1 MNSRV
6 GDGKRPYRMTARAE
20 AVEATREAICAAAI
34 ELWLDVPYDELTLDD
49 IAERAGTTR
58 QTVLRHY
65 GSKEGL
71 ALAAAEWYS
80 PRIEAATEVEAGDI
94 PAAVSAI
101 VFQYEAMGDA
111 NVRLLE
117 IEDRLAEVH
126 ELLERG
132 RSSHRRWVEQSFSPF
147 VERVDRSER
156 ERLVDALYAATEV
169 TVWKLLRRDFG
180 RSVDATEAVLDTLV
194 RGVLATVAHP
204 GPLPGE
210 RS

>member
-1 MNSRV
+1 MNNSA
-6 GDGKRPYRMTARAE
+6 GDAKRPYRMRARAE
-20 AVEATREAICAAAI
+20 AVEATRDAICSAAI

-49 IAERAGTTR
+49 IAGRAGTTR
-58 QTVLRHY
+58 QTILRHY

-80 PRIEAATEVEAGDI
+80 PRIEAATEVEAGDV

-111 NVRLLE
+111 NVRLLQ

-132 RSSHRRWVEQSFSPF
+132 RSNHRRWVKHSFAPF
-147 VERVDRSER
+147 IERVDPSGR
-156 ERLVDALYAATEV
+156 EHLVDALYAATEV

-180 RSVDATEAVLDTLV
+180 RSVEATEAVLDTLV
-194 RGVLATVAHP
+194 RGVLATAAHP
-204 GPLPGE
+204 DSSSGE

>member
-1 MNSRV
+1 
-6 GDGKRPYRMTARAE
+6 MTARAE
-20 AVEATREAICAAAI
+20 AVAATRDAICAAAI
-34 ELWLDVPYDELTLDD
+34 ELWLDVPYDDLTLDD

-80 PRIEAATEVEAGDI
+80 PRIEAATEVEPGDVA
-94 PAAVSAI
+94 AAVSAI

-117 IEDRLAEVH
+117 IEGRFAEVH

-132 RSSHRRWVEQSFSPF
+132 RSGHRRWVERSFAPF

-156 ERLVDALYAATEV
+156 EHLVDALYAATEV

-180 RSVDATEAVLDTLV
+180 RSLDATRAVLDTLV
-194 RGVLATVAHP
+194 RGVLATVARP
-204 GPLPGE
+204 DPASGE

>member
-1 MNSRV
+1 MNTRL
-6 GDGKRPYRMTARAE
+6 GKGKRPYRMTARAE

-34 ELWLDVPYDELTLDD
+34 ELWLDVPYDELTLDH

-58 QTVLRHY
+58 QTILRHY

-71 ALAAAEWYS
+71 ALAAAEWNA

-94 PAAVSAI
+94 RAAVSAI

-117 IEDRLAEVH
+117 IEDRLPEVR

-132 RSSHRRWVEQSFSPF
+132 RSGHRRWVEQSFAPF

-156 ERLVDALYAATEV
+156 QRLVDALYAATDV

-194 RGVLATVAHP
+194 RGVLATAAHP
-204 GPLPGE
+204 DHSSGE
-210 RS
+210 GS